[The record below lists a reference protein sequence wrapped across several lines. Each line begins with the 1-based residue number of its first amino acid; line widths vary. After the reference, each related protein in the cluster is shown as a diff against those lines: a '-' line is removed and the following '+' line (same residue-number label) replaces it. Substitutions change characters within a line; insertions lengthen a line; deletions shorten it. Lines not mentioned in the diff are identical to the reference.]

1 MRLLALPR
9 LAVMGLALAALN
21 GPTIDSNALADD
33 FPDRPI
39 TLMVPL
45 APGGGMDFIARTIG
59 QKLSERLGKPV
70 LIENRPGGGTVVATV
85 ALAKAPPDGYTLLLV
100 PGSTLTSNAT
110 VYKSLPYDPR
120 KDFVPIALPSQVAFT
135 LVINPSMPV
144 HSIAELIK
152 YAKEKP
158 GELIVG
164 TAGIATTTHL
174 AGELLAHMTGI
185 KLRYAHYRGSPPAM
199 TDVVAG
205 NIQLLFADPVT
216 GAELAKAG
224 KVRALGVTSK
234 NRISVF
240 PDIPPIATPFPA
252 TRRRTG
258 NGHRARAY
266 AGAHR
271 RKAFGGI
278 ACRRRD
284 VRGQTADREN
294 WPRAVG
300 QSAGRGTTH
309 VSRLRDC
316 DLGQIRGADR
326 PRRIAVTGWECPR
339 GQSEGHSRP
348 ADRGLRHCNHAAADH
363 SERAGFFRGGWLH
376 GAARHRDAP
385 ARAGWQPVGRKIG
398 FTNRTIW
405 PRYGVYQPMWAHVW
419 TRTVH
424 FARDGK
430 ASLPLQSFVQP
441 RIEPEVVFKL
451 KGPVPLTDDPDAVLA
466 AVEWIAPGFEIV
478 QSHFPDWKFSAA
490 DCARR
495 SGCMARW

>member
-1 MRLLALPR
+1 MRSLALPR
-9 LAVMGLALAALN
+9 LALVLLGFTLLPGQPVAQ
-21 GPTIDSNALADD
+21 D
-33 FPDRPI
+33 FPDRAI

-100 PGSTLTSNAT
+100 PGSSLTSNAT

-135 LVINPSMPV
+135 LVVNPSLPV

-205 NIQLLFADPVT
+205 NIQMLFADAVT

-224 KVRALGVTSK
+224 KVRAIGVTSK

-240 PDIPPIATPFPA
+240 PDIPPIGDAVPGYEAT
-252 TRRRTG
+252 
-258 NGHRARAY
+258 
-266 AGAHR
+266 
-271 RKAFGGI
+271 
-278 ACRRRD
+278 
-284 VRGQTADREN
+284 N
-294 WPRAVG
+294 WHMV
-300 QSAGRGTTH
+300 
-309 VSRLRDC
+309 
-316 DLGQIRGADR
+316 I
-326 PRRIAVTGWECPR
+326 
-339 GQSEGHSRP
+339 
-348 ADRGLRHCNHAAADH
+348 
-363 SERAGFFRGGWLH
+363 
-376 GAARHRDAP
+376 AP
-385 ARAGWQPVGRKIG
+385 AHTPAAVVDKLSAEFRAIG
-398 FTNRTIW
+398 A
-405 PRYGVYQPMWAHVW
+405 M
-419 TRTVH
+419 
-424 FARDGK
+424 
-430 ASLPLQSFVQP
+430 
-441 RIEPEVVFKL
+441 PEVKQQIVKMGL
-451 KGPVPLTDDPDAVLA
+451 EPLDSPP
-466 AVEWIAPGFEIV
+466 APELRKFLDEEI
-478 QSHFPDWKFSAA
+478 
-490 DCARR
+490 
-495 SGCMARW
+495 ARWAKFVEQIGLAGSL

>member
-1 MRLLALPR
+1 MRLPALPR
-9 LAVMGLALAALN
+9 LAVVVLALAALN
-21 GPTIDSNALADD
+21 GQTINSDALADD

-135 LVINPSMPV
+135 LVINPSLPV

-240 PDIPPIATPFPA
+240 PDIPPIADAVPGYEATNWHMVIAPAQTPAPIVEKLSA
-252 TRRRTG
+252 
-258 NGHRARAY
+258 
-266 AGAHR
+266 
-271 RKAFGGI
+271 
-278 ACRRRD
+278 
-284 VRGQTADREN
+284 EL
-294 WPRAVG
+294 RAVG
-300 QSAGRGTTH
+300 AMSDVKQ
-309 VSRLRDC
+309 
-316 DLGQIRGADR
+316 QIA
-326 PRRIAVTGWECPR
+326 
-339 GQSEGHSRP
+339 
-348 ADRGLRHCNHAAADH
+348 
-363 SERAGFFRGGWLH
+363 
-376 GAARHRDAP
+376 
-385 ARAGWQPVGRKIG
+385 KIG
-398 FTNRTIW
+398 LEPLDSPPAPELRTFLDSEIATW
-405 PRYGVYQPMWAHVW
+405 
-419 TRTVH
+419 
-424 FARDGK
+424 GK
-430 ASLPLQSFVQP
+430 FVEQIGLAGSL
-441 RIEPEVVFKL
+441 
-451 KGPVPLTDDPDAVLA
+451 
-466 AVEWIAPGFEIV
+466 
-478 QSHFPDWKFSAA
+478 
-490 DCARR
+490 
-495 SGCMARW
+495 